1 VAVHREHCA
10 GPAARLELR
19 FIGPDPGFAVVFLQG
34 EFDIETVPE
43 IDRFLRRSFGPFFFK
58 RHIGLDLHGVTLID
72 SAFVGFVVDLARQ
85 LRSERQE
92 LILARPVGQARRV
105 LALVGLPNLIPVYD
119 SLEEAAEAVA
129 RGSLPIIPP
138 AFALQPGTSA
148 TARASSVKSGL
159 RRVPR
164 AGRHR
169 VEAAPLR
176 DTLARGVH

>member
-138 AFALQPGTSA
+138 AFVMTPGTSVA
-148 TARASSVKSGL
+148 ARSSLAKIGDRHVSQGGRKRVKVS
-159 RRVPR
+159 
-164 AGRHR
+164 
-169 VEAAPLR
+169 PLR
-176 DTLARGVH
+176 G